1 MAKSQAKTRTRD
13 AKTGETKTGRPAELT
28 IGHGALDLSSVT
40 IDSYNLELRDKDG
53 FIGDRASKR
62 AFADKLDDL
71 RSRLQ
76 KVDADP
82 MGDVATE
89 DISKKQLDQHVTGKD
104 ATAAALVHGAIEE
117 FAGELAEVIRRF
129 MRTKGWGGVER
140 IAAGGGFKESRV
152 GELAIARAG
161 VILNAAGSKVD
172 VRPIHH
178 HPDEA
183 GLIGAIHLVPAW
195 MFAGHDAILAVDI
208 GGSNIRVGVVS
219 LNQKKAT
226 DLSEAEVWKSELW
239 RHADDS
245 PSRTDAIDRL
255 IRMTKDLIGKA
266 GKAELKLAPFV
277 GIGCP
282 GLIEPDGRIDRGGQ
296 NLPGGNWESESFN
309 LATALAKAIP
319 DIGGHETFVVI
330 HNDAVVQGLAEVPF
344 MQDVKKWGVVTIGTG
359 LGNASFTNKPGR

>member
-1 MAKSQAKTRTRD
+1 MAKSEAKT
-13 AKTGETKTGRPAELT
+13 RPAELT
-28 IGHGALDLSSVT
+28 IGHGASELSSVSV
-40 IDSYNLELRDKDG
+40 DSYNLELRDKDG

-62 AFADKLDDL
+62 AFVDKLEDL

-82 MGDVATE
+82 IGDVATE
-89 DISKKQLDQHVTGKD
+89 DISKKQLDQHVMGKD
-104 ATAAALVHGAIEE
+104 AGAAALIHGAIEE

-152 GELAIARAG
+152 GELAIARAK
-161 VILNAAGSKVD
+161 VILNAAGSEVD
-172 VRPIHH
+172 LQPIHH

-208 GGSNIRVGVVS
+208 GGSNIRVGVVK
-219 LNQKKAT
+219 LNLKKAA
-226 DLSEAEVWKSELW
+226 DLSEAEVWKSDLW

-245 PSRTDAIDRL
+245 PSRTDAVKKLVKIL
-255 IRMTKDLIGKA
+255 KDHINQA
-266 GKAELKLAPFV
+266 DKAELKLAPFI

-282 GLIEPDGRIDRGGQ
+282 GLIEPDGRIERGGQ

-309 LATALAKAIP
+309 LAAALIKAIP
-319 DIGGHETFVVI
+319 AIGDHETFVVI

-344 MQDVKKWGVVTIGTG
+344 MQDVKTWGVVTIGTG
-359 LGNASFTNKPGR
+359 LGNASFTNKAGK